1 MEEGLNFAGA
11 RGMRSPVLIAAALLS
26 LPPAWPAQA
35 QTQPLPRGAEQ
46 APAALRPFIGAWDI
60 EKIGASR
67 KCTLTFGA
75 EAAGQGRQLRFPATC
90 RRALPILDDV
100 VAWDVSPAGAPRLLD
115 GAGKPVVSFDEK
127 AEPGRRGK
135 GGDGSQYGL
144 DPKGHVRAAAQ
155 RVPSA
160 AELAA
165 TAANRRTAVD
175 PAQAPA
181 AETVPGRY
189 AVMRQRGREVCKLAL
204 TTAPASAAGAT
215 VASFD
220 GNCADTGLTI
230 FSPVAWRYQAGRLVL
245 IARKGHKVELVF
257 EDGHW
262 RKDPAV
268 GAPLMLKKLP

>member
-1 MEEGLNFAGA
+1 
-11 RGMRSPVLIAAALLS
+11 MRPRALIAAALLP
-26 LPPAWPAQA
+26 LLLALPAQA
-35 QTQPLPRGAEQ
+35 QTPPMPRGAEQ

-67 KCTLTFGA
+67 KCTVTFGA

-90 RRALPILDDV
+90 RRALPILDEV

-127 AEPGRRGK
+127 ADPGRRGK
-135 GGDGSQYGL
+135 GSDGSEYGL
-144 DPKGHVRAAAQ
+144 DPKGHVRAAV
-155 RVPSA
+155 RPVPSA

-165 TAANRRTAVD
+165 TAASRRTSVD
-175 PAQAPA
+175 LAQAPA
-181 AETVPGRY
+181 SDAVPGRY
-189 AVMRQRGREVCKLAL
+189 AVMRQPGREVCKLAL

-230 FSPVAWRYQAGRLVL
+230 FSPVAWRYQAGRLEL

-257 EDGHW
+257 EDGQW
-262 RKDPAV
+262 RKDPAL
-268 GAPLMLKKLP
+268 GAPLLLKKLP